1 MKRFSRRLLL
11 ALVITIPP
19 GSALAGATSDE
30 YESRLLRATANI
42 VAGQWSVGLK
52 VLNALTQDYPDS
64 RIGHLLRSD
73 LLLALAGRVGSL
85 PDLSDRS
92 SEARA
97 QELREQLRLRWQHA
111 IGSREI
117 KANRVPAKLVKVSLE
132 NTAVLYVD
140 LPAARL
146 HVFRQIHGELQRLA
160 DFYVTVGRQGYGKE
174 REGDLKTPV
183 GVYRINGYI
192 PGSQLDARYGSGALT
207 TNYPN
212 PLDQQ
217 LRRTGYGIW
226 LHGTEPGWINRAPRA
241 SEGCITLSN
250 ADFGNLYRLLGTAD
264 ELPIIIDDTP
274 DWISPAELQRLR
286 ANLLGI
292 VHGDPQLASQQQVE
306 PSSAA
311 ITVDLTKISRHDLPE
326 ARAKAGGLE
335 FTEIFIYPGPKT
347 QLVTRATKFKG
358 SGKTDIVEQ
367 YWVKEDNGQWRIALQ
382 QQIPVMTQRK
392 IASEP
397 EPTSAKQESGA

>member
-11 ALVITIPP
+11 ALIITIPP
-19 GSALAGATSDE
+19 ALALAEAASDE

-42 VAGQWSVGLK
+42 VDGQWSVGLK
-52 VLNALTQDYPDS
+52 ALNALTHDYPDS
-64 RIGHLLRSD
+64 RVGHLLRSD

-85 PDLSDRS
+85 PELSDHS
-92 SEARA
+92 SKTRA
-97 QELREQLRLRWQHA
+97 HKLREQLRLRWQHA
-111 IGSREI
+111 IGSREVET
-117 KANRVPAKLVKVSLE
+117 NRVPAKLVKVSLE

-146 HVFRQIHGELQRLA
+146 HVFQQIHGELQRLA

-250 ADFGNLYRLLGTAD
+250 ADFGNLYRLLGTTD

-274 DWISPAELQRLR
+274 NWISPAEMRRLR
-286 ANLLGI
+286 ANLLAI
-292 VHGDPQLASQQQVE
+292 VHGGPQLTSQQQAE

-311 ITVDLTKISRHDLPE
+311 VTVGLAKTSRHDLPE
-326 ARAKAGGLE
+326 ARPKPGDFE
-335 FTEIFIYPGPKT
+335 FTEIFVYPGPKT
-347 QLVTRATKFKG
+347 QLVTRATKLKG

-367 YWVKEDNGQWRIALQ
+367 YWVKEDNGQWRIVLQ
-382 QQIPVMTQRK
+382 QQIPIMIQRK

-397 EPTSAKQESGA
+397 EPTSAKQASGA

>member
-11 ALVITIPP
+11 ALIITIPP
-19 GSALAGATSDE
+19 ALALAEAASDE

-42 VAGQWSVGLK
+42 VDGQWSVGLNA
-52 VLNALTQDYPDS
+52 LNALTHDYPDS
-64 RIGHLLRSD
+64 RVGHLLRSD
-73 LLLALAGRVGSL
+73 LLLALAGRIGSL
-85 PDLSDRS
+85 PELSDHS
-92 SEARA
+92 STTRA
-97 QELREQLRLRWQHA
+97 HKLREQLRLRWQHA
-111 IGSREI
+111 IGSREVET
-117 KANRVPAKLVKVSLE
+117 NRVPAKLVKVSLE

-146 HVFRQIHGELQRLA
+146 HVFQQIHGELQRLA

-250 ADFGNLYRLLGTAD
+250 ADFGNLYRLLGTTD

-274 DWISPAELQRLR
+274 NWISPTEMQRLR
-286 ANLLGI
+286 ANLLAI
-292 VHGDPQLASQQQVE
+292 VHDGPQLASQQQAKS
-306 PSSAA
+306 SSAA
-311 ITVDLTKISRHDLPE
+311 VTVGLAKTSRHDLPE
-326 ARAKAGGLE
+326 VRPKPGDYE
-335 FTEIFIYPGPKT
+335 FTEIFVYPGTKT
-347 QLVTRATKFKG
+347 QLVTRATKLKE

-367 YWVKEDNGQWRIALQ
+367 YWVKEDNGQWRIVLQ
-382 QQIPVMTQRK
+382 QQIPIMIQRK

>member
-1 MKRFSRRLLL
+1 
-11 ALVITIPP
+11 
-19 GSALAGATSDE
+19 
-30 YESRLLRATANI
+30 
-42 VAGQWSVGLK
+42 
-52 VLNALTQDYPDS
+52 
-64 RIGHLLRSD
+64 LRSD
-73 LLLALAGRVGSL
+73 LLFALAGRVRSL
-85 PDLSDRS
+85 PELNNLSP
-92 SEARA
+92 ETPARA
-97 QELREQLRLRWQHA
+97 LREQLRLRWQHA
-111 IGSREI
+111 IGNRES

-183 GVYRINGYI
+183 GVYRIDGYI

-250 ADFGNLYRLLGTAD
+250 ADFGNLYRLLGTTD

-274 DWISPAELQRLR
+274 NWISPVELRRLR
-286 ANLLGI
+286 ANLLAI
-292 VHGDPQLASQQQVE
+292 VHSGRQLASQQQVE

-311 ITVDLTKISRHDLPE
+311 ITVGIAKTSRHDLPE
-326 ARAKAGGLE
+326 ALSKSGDLE
-335 FTEIFIYPGPKT
+335 FTEVFIYPGPKT

-358 SGKTDIVEQ
+358 SGKTELVEQ
-367 YWVKEDNGQWRIALQ
+367 YWVKGDNGQWRIVLQ

-397 EPTSAKQESGA
+397 APASTKQLSGA

>member
-1 MKRFSRRLLL
+1 
-11 ALVITIPP
+11 V
-19 GSALAGATSDE
+19 
-30 YESRLLRATANI
+30 
-42 VAGQWSVGLK
+42 
-52 VLNALTQDYPDS
+52 
-64 RIGHLLRSD
+64 
-73 LLLALAGRVGSL
+73 
-85 PDLSDRS
+85 
-92 SEARA
+92 
-97 QELREQLRLRWQHA
+97 
-111 IGSREI
+111 
-117 KANRVPAKLVKVSLE
+117 
-132 NTAVLYVD
+132 VLYVD

-146 HVFRQIHGELQRLA
+146 HVFRQMHGELQPLA

-192 PGSQLDARYGSGALT
+192 PGSQLDPRYGLGALT

-250 ADFGNLYRLLGTAD
+250 ADFGKLYRVLGTTD

-274 DWISPAELQRLR
+274 DWISPVELQRLR
-286 ANLLGI
+286 ANLLAI
-292 VHGDPQLASQQQVE
+292 VHGGPQSASQPQVE

-311 ITVDLTKISRHDLPE
+311 ITVDIAKTSRHNLSQVH
-326 ARAKAGGLE
+326 AGSGKFK
-335 FTEIFIYPGPKT
+335 FTEVFVYPGSKT
-347 QLVTRATKFKG
+347 QLVTRATKLNE
-358 SGKTDIVEQ
+358 SGKTDTVEQ
-367 YWVKEDNGQWRIALQ
+367 YWVKEDDGQWRIILQ
-382 QQIPVMTQRK
+382 QQVPIPTQRK

-397 EPTSAKQESGA
+397 EPTSAKQVSGA

>member
-19 GSALAGATSDE
+19 AMALAGTASDE

-42 VAGQWSVGLK
+42 VDGQWSVGLK
-52 VLNALTQDYPDS
+52 ALNALTQDYPDS
-64 RIGHLLRSD
+64 RVGHLLRSD
-73 LLLALAGRVGSL
+73 LLLALAGRIGSL
-85 PDLSDRS
+85 PELSDHS
-92 SEARA
+92 SKTRA
-97 QELREQLRLRWQHA
+97 HKLREQLRLRWQHA

-117 KANRVPAKLVKVSLE
+117 ETNRVPPKLVKVSLE

-146 HVFRQIHGELQRLA
+146 HVFQQIHGELQRLA

-250 ADFGNLYRLLGTAD
+250 ADFGNLYRLLGTTD

-274 DWISPAELQRLR
+274 NWISPAEMQRLR
-286 ANLLGI
+286 ENLLAI
-292 VHGDPQLASQQQVE
+292 VHGDPQLASQQQAE
-306 PSSAA
+306 SSSAA
-311 ITVDLTKISRHDLPE
+311 VTVGLAKTSRHDLPE
-326 ARAKAGGLE
+326 ARPKPGDFE
-335 FTEIFIYPGPKT
+335 FTEIFVYPGPKT
-347 QLVTRATKFKG
+347 QLVTRATKLKG

-367 YWVKEDNGQWRIALQ
+367 YWVKEDNGQWRIVLQ
-382 QQIPVMTQRK
+382 QQIPIMIQRK

>member
-11 ALVITIPP
+11 TLAITMP
-19 GSALAGATSDE
+19 STVALAGTTSDE

-42 VAGQWSVGLK
+42 VTGQWSAGLK
-52 VLNALTQDYPDS
+52 ALNALTEDYPES
-64 RIGHLLRSD
+64 RVGHLLRSD
-73 LLLALAGRVGSL
+73 LLFALAGQTGSL
-85 PDLSDRS
+85 PDLNDRS
-92 SEARA
+92 SKTRA
-97 QELREQLRLRWQHA
+97 QKLREQLRLRWQHA
-111 IGSREI
+111 TVTLD
-117 KANRVPAKLVKVSLE
+117 ATDTRVPAKLVKISLE
-132 NTAVLYVD
+132 NTTVLYVD

-146 HVFRQIHGELQRLA
+146 HVFRKIQGELQRLA

-192 PGSQLDARYGSGALT
+192 PGNQLDARYGLGALT

-226 LHGTEPGWINRAPRA
+226 VHGTEPGWINRAPRA

-250 ADFGNLYRLLGTAD
+250 ADFGNLYRLLGSAD
-264 ELPIIIDDTP
+264 EIPIIIDDTP
-274 DWISPAELQRLR
+274 DWISPAEMQRLR
-286 ANLLGI
+286 ADLLGI
-292 VHGDPQLASQQQVE
+292 VHVGPQLASQPQVE

-311 ITVDLTKISRHDLPE
+311 ITVDIPKTSRHNFPQAHTE
-326 ARAKAGGLE
+326 SGKFK
-335 FTEIFIYPGPKT
+335 FTEVFVYPGSKT
-347 QLVTRATKFKG
+347 QLVTRATKLNQL
-358 SGKTDIVEQ
+358 GKTGTVEQ
-367 YWVKEDNGQWRIALQ
+367 YWVKEGDGQWRIFLQ
-382 QQIPVMTQRK
+382 QQVPIPSQRK

-397 EPTSAKQESGA
+397 EPTSARQVSGA

>member
-19 GSALAGATSDE
+19 TMALAGVTSNE

-52 VLNALTQDYPDS
+52 ALNALTQDYPDS
-64 RIGHLLRSD
+64 RVGHLLRSD
-73 LLLALAGRVGSL
+73 LLFALAGRARSL
-85 PDLSDRS
+85 PELSNRS
-92 SEARA
+92 SETHA

-111 IGSREI
+111 IGIRET
-117 KANRVPAKLVKVSLE
+117 KTNRVPAKLVKVSSE
-132 NTAVLYVD
+132 NAAVLYVD

-192 PGSQLDARYGSGALT
+192 PGSQLEARYGSGALT

-217 LRRTGYGIW
+217 MRRTGYGIW
-226 LHGTEPGWINRAPRA
+226 LHGTEPGWINRGPRA

-264 ELPIIIDDTP
+264 QLPIIIDDTP
-274 DWISPAELQRLR
+274 DWISPVELQRLR
-286 ANLLGI
+286 TNLLAI
-292 VHGDPQLASQQQVE
+292 IHGGSQIDSQQQVQ
-306 PSSAA
+306 PSVTA
-311 ITVDLTKISRHDLPE
+311 IAVDITQTSRHDLQE
-326 ARAKAGGLE
+326 ALPKPSDFE
-335 FTEIFIYPGPKT
+335 FTEIFVYPGPKT

-367 YWVKEDNGQWRIALQ
+367 YWVKEDNQQWRIILQ

-392 IASEP
+392 IAAEP
-397 EPTSAKQESGA
+397 ESKTAKQVSGA

>member
-19 GSALAGATSDE
+19 TMALAGVTSDE

-52 VLNALTQDYPDS
+52 ALNALTQDYPDS
-64 RIGHLLRSD
+64 RVGHLLRSD
-73 LLLALAGRVGSL
+73 LLFALAGRARSL
-85 PDLSDRS
+85 PELSNRS
-92 SEARA
+92 SKTHA

-111 IGSREI
+111 IGIRET
-117 KANRVPAKLVKVSLE
+117 KTNRVPAKLVKVSSE
-132 NTAVLYVD
+132 NAAVLYVD

-192 PGSQLDARYGSGALT
+192 PGSQLEARYGSGALT

-217 LRRTGYGIW
+217 MRRTGYGIW
-226 LHGTEPGWINRAPRA
+226 LHGTEPGWINRGPRA

-264 ELPIIIDDTP
+264 QLPIIIDDTP
-274 DWISPAELQRLR
+274 DWISPVELQRLR
-286 ANLLGI
+286 TNLLAI
-292 VHGDPQLASQQQVE
+292 IHGGSQIDSQQQVQ
-306 PSSAA
+306 PSVTA
-311 ITVDLTKISRHDLPE
+311 IAVDITQTSRHDLQE
-326 ARAKAGGLE
+326 ALPKPSDFE
-335 FTEIFIYPGPKT
+335 FTEIFVYPGPKT

-367 YWVKEDNGQWRIALQ
+367 YWVKEDNQQWRIILQ

-392 IASEP
+392 IAAEP
-397 EPTSAKQESGA
+397 ESKTAKQVSGA

>member
-11 ALVITIPP
+11 ALVITIP
-19 GSALAGATSDE
+19 STMALAGATSDE
-30 YESRLLRATANI
+30 YEPRLLRATANI
-42 VAGQWSVGLK
+42 VAGQWSAGLK
-52 VLNALTQDYPDS
+52 ALKALTQDYPES
-64 RIGHLLRSD
+64 RVGHLMRSD
-73 LLLALAGRVGSL
+73 LLLALAGRVRSL
-85 PDLSDRS
+85 PELSDRS
-92 SEARA
+92 SETRA

-111 IGSREI
+111 IGSREV

-132 NTAVLYVD
+132 NTVVLYVD

-192 PGSQLDARYGSGALT
+192 PKSQLEARYGSGALT

-250 ADFGNLYRLLGTAD
+250 ADFGNLYHLLGAAD

-286 ANLLGI
+286 ANLLAI
-292 VHGDPQLASQQQVE
+292 VHGDPQLASQQQIE

-311 ITVDLTKISRHDLPE
+311 ITVGLAKTSRHDLPE
-326 ARAKAGGLE
+326 ARPKSGGLE

-347 QLVTRATKFKG
+347 QLVTRATKLKG
-358 SGKTDIVEQ
+358 SGETDIVEQ
-367 YWVKEDNGQWRIALQ
+367 YWVKEDNGQWRIVLQ
-382 QQIPVMTQRK
+382 QQIPVMIQRK

-397 EPTSAKQESGA
+397 ESTSAKQKSGA

>member
-11 ALVITIPP
+11 ALVITIP
-19 GSALAGATSDE
+19 STMALAGAISDE
-30 YESRLLRATANI
+30 YEPRLLGATANI
-42 VAGQWSVGLK
+42 VAGQWSAGLK
-52 VLNALTQDYPDS
+52 ALKALTQDYPES
-64 RIGHLLRSD
+64 RVGHLLRSD
-73 LLLALAGRVGSL
+73 LLFALAGKRDSL
-85 PDLSDRS
+85 PELNDRS
-92 SEARA
+92 SKARA

-111 IGSREI
+111 IGSREV

-192 PGSQLDARYGSGALT
+192 PGSQLEARYGSGALT

-250 ADFGNLYRLLGTAD
+250 ADFGNLYRLLGGAD

-286 ANLLGI
+286 TNLLAI
-292 VHGDPQLASQQQVE
+292 VHDGPQLASQQQVE

-311 ITVDLTKISRHDLPE
+311 ITVGLAKTSRHNMPE
-326 ARAKAGGLE
+326 ARPKSGGLE

-367 YWVKEDNGQWRIALQ
+367 YWVKEDNGQWRIVLQ
-382 QQIPVMTQRK
+382 QQIPVMIQRK